1 MGEGGRYTQKGRQYI
16 CHPPTAA
23 GDALPGSS
31 DASASSA
38 VAGPGSSSGS
48 REVGDMVAAAREAAG
63 KAVAESAAEAAATA
77 AERALLSGAEG
88 WVWGGYGGR
97 HVETGCLRGTGEA
110 FGEGWRRR
118 FSYHP
123 LHPLTPNS
131 PQVWPAPLPAESPG
145 ILLPGYPPP
154 HLRPHPILSPTPHLS
169 GLASTSSG
177 GFSSLGGVS
186 DHAAALRQLVTLP
199 LRAPH
204 LFAAY
209 RIRPPRG
216 VLLWGPPGSGT

>member
-1 MGEGGRYTQKGRQYI
+1 MGEGGRYTQKRRQYI
-16 CHPPTAA
+16 CHPYCRRRCTARQQRFKCKQRHCWTGQQQRQSGGGGDGGGRSGGGGEGRRGECLGSGGDCGRESPTLRCRRM
-23 GDALPGSS
+23 GVWGVWG
-31 DASASSA
+31 ASC
-38 VAGPGSSSGS
+38 GS
-48 REVGDMVAAAREAAG
+48 RMLTGDR
-63 KAVAESAAEAAATA
+63 
-77 AERALLSGAEG
+77 
-88 WVWGGYGGR
+88 GGFWR
-97 HVETGCLRGTGEA
+97 
-110 FGEGWRRR
+110 WRRR